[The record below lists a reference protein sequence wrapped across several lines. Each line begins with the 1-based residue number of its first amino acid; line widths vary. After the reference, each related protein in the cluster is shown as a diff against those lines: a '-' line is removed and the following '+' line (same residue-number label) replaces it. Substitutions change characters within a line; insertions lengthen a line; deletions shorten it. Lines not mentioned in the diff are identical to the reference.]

1 MEREED
7 GDAYGGTNR
16 QATVWVNEVYVQ
28 QKNEHSKRFGIVS
41 PSTHRAHIK
50 TETKTSLVTRTPIA
64 PMPAAAHPGVRN
76 FLDMQQS
83 TSNLHTSKHV
93 FRKHRPGGRVSVS
106 TRQQML
112 MQSLTEFFTNPAHI
126 AQFKE
131 LVKKGAPIS
140 LRVIDWFVTNY
151 SKDKDVT
158 YRKGSTWSASGIHS
172 HVAGGGVKDALED
185 NRMIHVHESYK
196 AQLKAY
202 SKRQFDPFCR
212 RDRIHFYYTP
222 TEKVETTVGQLN
234 FFRWA
239 IENHVT
245 EYVGA
250 HLKDIESAMRVYV
263 KAQRDARRKLAK
275 KGKHLS
281 SMDSG
286 LEVGANTGSAS
297 LIGGGKTRRRTSGSK
312 TATQAMN
319 ATGTNRRN
327 IYTTRASTT
336 VYFS

>member
-1 MEREED
+1 MP
-7 GDAYGGTNR
+7 GT
-16 QATVWVNEVYVQ
+16 TVYPSVKKISDTQ
-28 QKNEHSKRFGIVS
+28 QPTG
-41 PSTHRAHIK
+41 
-50 TETKTSLVTRTPIA
+50 
-64 PMPAAAHPGVRN
+64 
-76 FLDMQQS
+76 
-83 TSNLHTSKHV
+83 NLHTSKHV

-112 MQSLTEFFTNPAHI
+112 MQSLTEFFTHTAHI
-126 AQFKE
+126 RQFKE

-158 YRKGSTWSASGIHS
+158 YRKGSTWSASGVHT
-172 HVAGGGVKDALED
+172 HVAGGSVMNALED

-222 TEKVETTVGQLN
+222 TDKIETTVGQLN

-239 IENHVT
+239 IENHVV
-245 EYVGA
+245 EYVAA
-250 HLKDIESAMRVYV
+250 HLKDIESAMRLYV

-275 KGKHLS
+275 KKGKHLS
-281 SMDSG
+281 SVDSSGMDI
-286 LEVGANTGSAS
+286 GATS
-297 LIGGGKTRRRTSGSK
+297 LVGGGKTRRRTCGSK
-312 TATQAMN
+312 TMGHTLSSNTTATNQH
-319 ATGTNRRN
+319 RRN
-327 IYTTRASTT
+327 IFTTRTNTT

>member
-1 MEREED
+1 
-7 GDAYGGTNR
+7 
-16 QATVWVNEVYVQ
+16 
-28 QKNEHSKRFGIVS
+28 
-41 PSTHRAHIK
+41 
-50 TETKTSLVTRTPIA
+50 
-64 PMPAAAHPGVRN
+64 
-76 FLDMQQS
+76 
-83 TSNLHTSKHV
+83 
-93 FRKHRPGGRVSVS
+93 
-106 TRQQML
+106 
-112 MQSLTEFFTNPAHI
+112 MQSLTEFFTHPAHI
-126 AQFKE
+126 AEFQE

-172 HVAGGGVKDALED
+172 HVAGGVKDALED

-222 TEKVETTVGQLN
+222 TDRVETTVGQLN

-239 IENHVT
+239 IENHVV
-245 EYVGA
+245 EYVAA

-281 SMDSG
+281 SIDSG
-286 LEVGANTGSAS
+286 LDAGASTGSAS
-297 LIGGGKTRRRTSGSK
+297 LIGGGGGKTRRRTSGNK
-312 TATQAMN
+312 AAVQALGSSSSN
-319 ATGTNRRN
+319 HRRN
-327 IYTTRASTT
+327 IFTTRASTT